1 MMEPIALPKPPGTRE
16 IRELTVEEIMTLAPI
31 FIENGTDLPDL
42 RQATFVGAV
51 QDGKVLGFIVL
62 QAKLHAEPMWI
73 TPGQSQLFTPIVRE
87 AERVILKKA
96 GPQYVYLFTPAG
108 RVTQMAASMG
118 LRPEP
123 FVIMSKLVMPEPPAR
138 PLILMPDE
146 DGEVPI
152 DMETLVPASEVTQ

>member
-1 MMEPIALPKPPGTRE
+1 MPAAPGVRE
-16 IRELTVEEIMTLAPI
+16 IRELTVEEIQTLAPI
-31 FIENGTDLPDL
+31 FVENGTELPDL
-42 RQATFVGAV
+42 RTATFVGAV
-51 QDGKVLGFIVL
+51 QDKVVLGFVVL

-73 TPGQSQLFTPIVRE
+73 QPGQSQLFTPIVRE
-87 AERVILKKA
+87 AEKVILRKA

-108 RVTQMAASMG
+108 RITQMAASMG

-146 DGEVPI
+146 DGDVPI
-152 DMETLVPASEVTQ
+152 DMSMLVPVSEVTQ